1 MSFAMMGSVEIL
13 GTLFSDL
20 KNLSSAL
27 CFHSWWRVPN
37 RHLLD
42 NFDAVY
48 RH

>member
-1 MSFAMMGSVEIL
+1 MFFAMMGSVEIL
-13 GTLFSDL
+13 G
-20 KNLSSAL
+20 NLSSAL
-27 CFHSWWRVPN
+27 RFHSWWRVPN